1 MSNTR
6 TPRSSENRDTQK
18 RTATWDNSGLLPD
31 PEPRAGLEHRY
42 VRATSR
48 GEVDNINLSRALR
61 DGWVP
66 VQAQDYKELHVMSD
80 RGSEF
85 PDGVVIGGLVL
96 CARPIEYGDQRR
108 DKKNEEVKNQM
119 KAVDQNYLR
128 SQDSRMQKFSDKNTR
143 VTFGDN

>member
-1 MSNTR
+1 MSDSR
-6 TPRSSENRDTQK
+6 TPRSSNTRDTQK
-18 RTATWDNSGLLPD
+18 RVTSWNPASLLP
-31 PEPRAGLEHRY
+31 EPNARQGIEHRY

-61 DGWVP
+61 EGWEP
-66 VQAQDYKELHVMSD
+66 VQASDYPELRVMSD

-96 CARPIEYGDQRR
+96 CARPIEIGEQLKER
-108 DKKNEEVKNQM
+108 KNQEVVNQM
-119 KAVDQNYLR
+119 AAVDQNYMR
-128 SQDSRMQKFSDKNTR
+128 SQDTRMQKFSDKNTR

>member
-1 MSNTR
+1 MSDSR
-6 TPRSSENRDTQK
+6 TPRSSEDRDSQK
-18 RTATWDNSGLLPD
+18 RTTTWSPSSLLPD
-31 PEPRAGLEHRY
+31 PDPRPGLEFRY

-61 DGWVP
+61 EGWEP
-66 VQAQDYKELHVMSD
+66 VQSSDYPELRVMSD

-96 CARPIEYGDQRR
+96 CVRAKELGDQAQVHK
-108 DKKNEEVKNQM
+108 DQEVRNQM
-119 KAVDQNYLR
+119 EAVDQNYLR